1 MLEISA
7 MISLMIQH
15 NGGQPEKIYHMMK
28 IYSFARIIAIEEGVG
43 DEARELIE
51 AAAVLCELGE
61 NSAESAVLA
70 DMLLLNLG
78 CERNVIESVCR
89 LILGADG
96 NDELRDIRQQIIE
109 EARFLVSAY
118 EQKLDKETIVE
129 TLNQKFVTNCG
140 KQYLCNIFSVGNR
153 RKSDNN
159 IFAEG
164 AGAELLGK

>member
-1 MLEISA
+1 

-28 IYSFARIIAIEEGVG
+28 IYSFARIIAIEEGVD

-61 NSAESAVLA
+61 SSSESAVLA

-78 CERNVIESVCR
+78 YERKVIESVCR

-96 NDELRDIRQQIIE
+96 NDELCDIRQQILE

-129 TLNQKFVTNCG
+129 TLSQRFLTSCG
-140 KQYLCNIFSVGNR
+140 KHYLCDIFSVGNR
-153 RKSDNN
+153 RKSDND
-159 IFAEG
+159 IFTG
-164 AGAELLGK
+164 GQSDK